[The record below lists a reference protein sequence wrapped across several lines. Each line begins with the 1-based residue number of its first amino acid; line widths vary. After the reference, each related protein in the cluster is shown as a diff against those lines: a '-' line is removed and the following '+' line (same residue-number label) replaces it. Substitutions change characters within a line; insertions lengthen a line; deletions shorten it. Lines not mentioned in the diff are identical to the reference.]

1 MEFIRLCFATSDSD
15 DARTLW
21 LGATRF
27 ARSDHEIGA
36 TSQRRV
42 EEARSTRAAGEGV
55 VVFYGIA
62 KPVHVPNDRTSAAG
76 LNKILGNLLE
86 FFRISGNSQNG
97 LRFC

>member
-1 MEFIRLCFATSDSD
+1 MVGWVLWSSYAFASQRPIRT
-15 DARTLW
+15 TLGRYGW
-21 LGATRF
+21 VATRF

-62 KPVHVPNDRTSAAG
+62 KPVHVAMIGQARPA
-76 LNKILGNLLE
+76 E
-86 FFRISGNSQNG
+86 
-97 LRFC
+97 